1 MTNKHSSRRQPIA
14 SRSARSRRGA
24 VAVEFAL
31 TAGIA
36 IAFFFASFEF
46 CRVAMI
52 RHTVDNAVYEAA
64 RTGIVPGATSNEVRA
79 KATEILSTIGI
90 TNANIKVNPTNI
102 TSNSANL
109 TVDITVPIEKNAFGA
124 SLFFKGKNVQRALK
138 MSRETAQ

>member
-1 MTNKHSSRRQPIA
+1 MNRKHSTRRPSIA
-14 SRSARSRRGA
+14 SQRARQGA

-64 RTGIVPGATSNEVRA
+64 RSGIIPGATSNEVRA
-79 KATEILSTIGI
+79 KATEILATIGI
-90 TNANIKVNPTNI
+90 TNANIKVNPVNI
-102 TSNSANL
+102 TSNAPNL

-124 SLFFKGKNVQRALK
+124 SLFFKGKNVQRVLT